1 MPKLKRHD
9 PNTNLTCYDCGQ
21 RQSLASFTGLKGH
34 VKRRKYFPMPKGYKK
49 VGSNISFTTYLWDS
63 NLDTLIKH
71 IVKKKEYYEVV
82 HLIVVPLQYVINQSP

>member
-49 VGSNISFTTYLWDS
+49 VGSNISFTTDLWDS

-71 IVKKKEYYEVV
+71 IVKEKRTLRSCSSYSCASAIRY
-82 HLIVVPLQYVINQSP
+82 LN